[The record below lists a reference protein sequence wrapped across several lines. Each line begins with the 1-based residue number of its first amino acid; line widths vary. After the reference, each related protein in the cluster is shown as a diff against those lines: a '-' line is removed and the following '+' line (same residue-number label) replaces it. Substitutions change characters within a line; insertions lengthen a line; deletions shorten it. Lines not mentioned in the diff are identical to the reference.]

1 MSKVSKDVSVVSTV
15 SFDVPNV
22 PMIGLSGDDLKNLER
37 SIRSAVVAGAAA
49 TTAAED
55 LRGLFGPVD
64 NTDAKIAMSY
74 SRFTEISTKWK
85 NLYRELR
92 GCEEGAAKTAFSRLF
107 QSAYGLPLSKLKPLE
122 MTETAIEKRIE
133 REQKAKAT
141 KATKALEKASVA
153 HPETVLRSMGW
164 LKAFEAFLLG
174 MPDDTPQSVKDAVN
188 AVFAAARKEAA
199 PAINPPK
206 PPKPQTAIAVA
217 MAAATH

>member
-1 MSKVSKDVSVVSTV
+1 MSKAKAVSVVSTVSTV

-22 PMIGLSGDDLKNLER
+22 PMVGLSGDDLKNLER
-37 SIRSAVVAGAAA
+37 SIRSAVVAGAAQ

-55 LRGLFGPVD
+55 LRALFGPVD
-64 NTDAKIAMSY
+64 STGARLGMSY

-85 NLYRELR
+85 NLYQELR
-92 GCEEGAAKTAFSRLF
+92 GCEEGATRTAFSRLF
-107 QSAYGLPLSKLKPLE
+107 DKAYGLPLSKLKPLE

-164 LKAFEAFLLG
+164 LKAFLAQASRPLFTL
-174 MPDDTPQSVKDAVN
+174 VDA
-188 AVFAAARKEAA
+188 
-199 PAINPPK
+199 
-206 PPKPQTAIAVA
+206 
-217 MAAATH
+217 